1 MTPGCKHIHADALW
15 NKWMPLSSLIYLQC
29 MREVVENS
37 SLDVFVFLLICEG
50 SLVIDQIA

>member
-1 MTPGCKHIHADALW
+1 MPGCKHIHADALW
-15 NKWMPLSSLIYLQC
+15 NKWMSLSSLIYLQC

>member
-1 MTPGCKHIHADALW
+1 MPGCKHIHADALW